1 VVKKYE
7 VVFILK
13 QLEEETIEANIVKFE
28 TLLTNSGAVI
38 EEINRWGKRRLA
50 YEIKKHREGFY
61 TIVTF
66 SAEPK
71 AVFELERVMK
81 ITDDVLK
88 YMVINLD
95 E

>member
-1 VVKKYE
+1 MKKYE
-7 VVFILK
+7 LVFILRP
-13 QLEEETIEANIVKFE
+13 LEDEAIEANITKFE
-28 TLLTNSGAVI
+28 TLLKNAGAVV
-38 EEINRWGKRRLA
+38 EDINRWGRRRLA
-50 YEIKKHREGFY
+50 YDIKKTREGFY
-61 TIVTF
+61 TVVTF

-95 E
+95 Q

>member
-1 VVKKYE
+1 MMKKYE

-13 QLEEETIEANIVKFE
+13 QLEEETIEANILKFE
-28 TLLTNSGAVI
+28 TLLKNSGAVI